1 METKEENDSEMF
13 KTFQENFS
21 IANKNIID
29 ETLPCRQKYTQ
40 HVFNVR
46 ENKFKTSTYQIPVIP
61 NGLMVFQT
69 NTEIEKIETY
79 ILINNSF
86 LQLSGMSFGYDTF
99 EKQLSNSKFFLPI
112 DKILLDDN
120 VKNIFNPFG
129 HRDLVIDKRN
139 LVVIIFDEGKIRIRT
154 LNQEFLNT
162 EFAKKNIELEKG
174 TKAIFEFC
182 NENHFEIYLK
192 KTYADVLK

>member
-1 METKEENDSEMF
+1 METKEENDYKS
-13 KTFQENFS
+13 ND
-21 IANKNIID
+21 KNID
-29 ETLPCRQKYTQ
+29 ETLLSQQKYTQ
-40 HVFNVR
+40 HTFIVR

-79 ILINNSF
+79 ILIKDSF
-86 LQLSGMSFGYDTF
+86 YQLGGMSYGYDTY
-99 EKQLSNSKFFLPI
+99 EKQLYNSMLFLPI

-129 HRDLVIDKRN
+129 HRDVVIDKRN
-139 LVVIIFDEGKIRIRT
+139 LVVIIFEEDLIRIRT
-154 LNQEFLNT
+154 LNEEFLNT
-162 EFAKKNIELEKG
+162 EFAKKNIEKEKG
-174 TKAIFEFC
+174 TKLMFEFC
-182 NENHFEIYLK
+182 KEKKHFEIFIK